1 MRLVEVPLDGGV
13 FECPVMAA
21 AIKWTRLSC
30 RTFPANLVRLQL
42 HALAYNL
49 GNFLRTLA
57 TPEPIKDRAL
67 TSLRKKL
74 IKSAPRSSATVA
86 TSPSGWPRSLSP
98 SKCSRRYCGSSRNCG
113 RTHRLRQHKTAVSHA
128 FSSNRRKDCV
138 QMPSRTTSSDT
149 QPHLGRLGMAA
160 AADHATGLPPG
171 SENTYHP
178 PQLGVHLANPSLFRR
193 ALIDVIS
200 CSSCRCR
207 GAPDGL

>member
-1 MRLVEVPLDGGV
+1 
-13 FECPVMAA
+13 MAA

-128 FSSNRRKDCV
+128 FSSNRRRILSECRAERPV
-138 QMPSRTTSSDT
+138 QTLKFAWDALEWRQ
-149 QPHLGRLGMAA
+149 QPH
-160 AADHATGLPPG
+160 HATGLPPG

>member
-1 MRLVEVPLDGGV
+1 MSGYGCRDQVD
-13 FECPVMAA
+13 AA
-21 AIKWTRLSC
+21 VVQDV
-30 RTFPANLVRLQL
+30 PANLVRLQL

-86 TSPSGWPRSLSP
+86 TSPSRWPRSLSP
-98 SKCSRRYCGSSRNCG
+98 SKCSTRYCGSSRNCG

-160 AADHATGLPPG
+160 ISRTTPLGF
-171 SENTYHP
+171 HP
-178 PQLGVHLANPSLFRR
+178 VRKTPTIHLS
-193 ALIDVIS
+193 
-200 CSSCRCR
+200 
-207 GAPDGL
+207 